1 MATSDVPVGPLVIRP
16 VPQDRSPAMSSIA
29 TRFLS
34 RDKAAL
40 RLGISPDAVPRL
52 IASGELRTVRVVG
65 LSRSIFESSVEALIR
80 RRVTPGRGIRR

>member
-1 MATSDVPVGPLVIRP
+1 
-16 VPQDRSPAMSSIA
+16 MSSIA

-34 RDKAAL
+34 RDEAAL

-52 IASGELRTVRVVG
+52 IVSGELRTVRVVG

-80 RRVTPGRGIRR
+80 RRVTERPV